1 MRDTPAMLRE
11 LKVVAQRPGRSW
23 ALPEWP
29 TLLGDKH
36 GWEHTLPSMGQI
48 VIEHCTDAAVIADI
62 HQAAVSVAYR
72 PFFPG
77 SPLPTAAEL
86 REEWMSALA
95 DPTAVALLAT
105 VDGHPAGS
113 ILTRADRQ
121 FPAGELHAL
130 HVLPEEWGHGIGSA
144 LHDGA
149 LDVLAGAGYDTA
161 WLWVLAANDRAR
173 RMYERRG
180 WTPRADIARDYLGV
194 QELRYS
200 RPLP

>member
-1 MRDTPAMLRE
+1 VGQ
-11 LKVVAQRPGRSW
+11 VVIQ
-23 ALPEWP
+23 
-29 TLLGDKH
+29 
-36 GWEHTLPSMGQI
+36 
-48 VIEHCTDAAVIADI
+48 HCTDAVAVAEI

-77 SPLPTAAEL
+77 HPVPTAGEL
-86 REEWMSALA
+86 CEEWLAALA

-105 VDGHPAGS
+105 VDGRPAGS
-113 ILTRADRQ
+113 VMARADRQ

-130 HVLPEEWGHGIGSA
+130 HVVPAEWGHGIGSA

-180 WTPRADIARDYLGV
+180 WTPRTDIARDCLGV

-200 RPLP
+200 HPLR